1 VYVDSKTILLVEDN
15 LADIRLIQEALKST
29 ATRSELVV
37 VRDGIAAMSYLRQA
51 GVDLDALLPDLV
63 LLDLNL
69 PKQDGREV
77 LAQIKA
83 DPQLKRLPVVILTT
97 SQSEEDILHSYNL
110 HVNCYIVKSRN
121 LTQLFETVRGIEEFW
136 LGTVT
141 LPRGSARS

>member
-83 DPQLKRLPVVILTT
+83 DPQLKRLPVVVLTT

>member
-1 VYVDSKTILLVEDN
+1 VDSKTILLVEDN

-83 DPQLKRLPVVILTT
+83 DPQLKRLPVVVLTT